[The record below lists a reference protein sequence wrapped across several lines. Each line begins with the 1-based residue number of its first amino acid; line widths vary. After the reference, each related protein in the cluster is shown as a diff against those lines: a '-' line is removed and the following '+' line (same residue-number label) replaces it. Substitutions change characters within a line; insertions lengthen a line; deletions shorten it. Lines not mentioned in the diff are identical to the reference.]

1 MKIAVIPARGCS
13 KRIPYKNIRYFA
25 GKPMLAHAICIA
37 QESGLFDHIVVST
50 DDSKI
55 ANIAAECDANVQFGR
70 PAELAED
77 HTPTVPVISHAIK
90 ECQAL
95 GWQVDQVCCIYP
107 TTPFLQSADLVA
119 ALGLLE
125 ANAGD
130 YVYPVANF
138 PSAIQRA
145 LRRLPD
151 GLMEPFNSQFVTA
164 RTQDLEPAYYDAGQ
178 FYWGYAQTWTEEKDV
193 HKHGAGL
200 VVPSWRAVD
209 IDTVEDWERAELL
222 YAALVDKKYSE

>member
-1 MKIAVIPARGCS
+1 MRIAVIPARGGS

-25 GKPMLAHAICIA
+25 GKPMLAHSICIA
-37 QESGLFDHIVVST
+37 QESGLFAHIVVST

-55 ANIAAECDANVQFGR
+55 ANIAAEYDANVPFGR
-70 PAELAED
+70 PAELADD
-77 HTPTVPVISHAIK
+77 HTPTVPVISHAIN
-90 ECQAL
+90 ECRTL

-107 TTPFLQSADLVA
+107 TAPFLQSADLVA
-119 ALGLLE
+119 ALDLLE
-125 ANAGD
+125 NNAGD
-130 YVYPVANF
+130 YVFPVANF

-145 LRRLPD
+145 LRRLPN
-151 GLMEPFNSQFVTA
+151 GLMEPFNSQFATT

-193 HKHGAGL
+193 HKHGVGL

-222 YAALVDKKYSE
+222 YAAIVDTKQPE